1 MVRWIEIY
9 MSITYF
15 LVVMNGKSRGFSPSF
30 RSLQQGDPLS
40 FFFCHR
46 GFMRDTKRGFTKPG
60 VSIPLK
66 VSTNYHYSFM
76 FYS

>member
-1 MVRWIEIY
+1 M
-9 MSITYF
+9 
-15 LVVMNGKSRGFSPSF
+15 GKVTVSPHVLGAFSKVTLYP
-30 RSLQQGDPLS
+30 